1 MKIATRAVPEL
12 IYSCFHA
19 VMVAWETCQEFE
31 REQYDQTH
39 KNAAKIVLQY
49 ECWFHM
55 AVIFYQRQN
64 NFLWEMFVLQYN
76 IYSLATFIAQLR
88 KLKCPTFFQNFEK
101 KKNKQ
106 MKHLK
111 LDLEMFRSNF
121 AGVCNENFFFFFFFT
136 VAML

>member
-1 MKIATRAVPEL
+1 
-12 IYSCFHA
+12 
-19 VMVAWETCQEFE
+19 
-31 REQYDQTH
+31 
-39 KNAAKIVLQY
+39 
-49 ECWFHM
+49 
-55 AVIFYQRQN
+55 
-64 NFLWEMFVLQYN
+64 MFVLQYN

-121 AGVCNENFFFFFFFT
+121 AGVCNENFFFFFFFYSCDAVKYQSSINLASRT
-136 VAML
+136 SGLLFL